1 MGEVQAFECAAGRA
15 LGIAGN
21 PNPLREI
28 DETLGFRQL
37 TKLNGPPGL
46 PKVGRS
52 RDTQASTLQ
61 RPTLQRLMKL
71 MNMGW
76 RAGS

>member
-1 MGEVQAFECAAGRA
+1 M
-15 LGIAGN
+15 IAGN

-28 DETLGFRQL
+28 DDQTLGFRQL

-52 RDTQASTLQ
+52 RDTQASVHGAATEADEADEYGMEGGEL
-61 RPTLQRLMKL
+61 KI
-71 MNMGW
+71 
-76 RAGS
+76 